1 MTNYEVR
8 WTINESA
15 VSPREAAEA
24 VRARY
29 FQLTGACVFE
39 VLNTDDAN
47 TAKWVQV
54 DLARSPSEDSFTWD
68 YDHRTLAKMAKQLIK
83 DGGDETAVLE
93 MLEKPWKWPEL
104 LTEAMLDAAYDD
116 VSPFPEEEDLLED
129 PVAEE

>member
-1 MTNYEVR
+1 
-8 WTINESA
+8 
-15 VSPREAAEA
+15 
-24 VRARY
+24 
-29 FQLTGACVFE
+29 
-39 VLNTDDAN
+39 
-47 TAKWVQV
+47 
-54 DLARSPSEDSFTWD
+54 
-68 YDHRTLAKMAKQLIK
+68 MAKQLIK

>member
-54 DLARSPSEDSFTWD
+54 DLARSPSEDSFT
-68 YDHRTLAKMAKQLIK
+68 
-83 DGGDETAVLE
+83 
-93 MLEKPWKWPEL
+93 
-104 LTEAMLDAAYDD
+104 
-116 VSPFPEEEDLLED
+116 
-129 PVAEE
+129 